1 MKNSK
6 HTRKVFF
13 ISLLVLLSVL
23 VILQTV
29 NVVWN
34 TSDPSRTCASCHEIR
49 NSYEQWA
56 VSAHRGF
63 DCKTCH
69 GTALSNGMHSLKE
82 KAYMLNRHLKSSP
95 VTDIRLDEKQV
106 EKMVALCAGC
116 HQNEYANW
124 MSAGHSMRFEDVFL
138 NKEQN
143 RKEPANEQCL
153 RCHGMFYEG
162 SVAALVS
169 PLDTV
174 GPWKIIS
181 KENKSSFAIPC
192 LACHSIHSPG
202 QISSPPDY
210 ANPDQKAFKQPLSY
224 AKVGFYDPYEK
235 TFFRADDLPAL
246 QAWQKDKRIFVSE
259 DPLAR
264 ICSQCHAP
272 DASHQ
277 AGTSDDKTPMGV
289 HEGLSCMSC
298 HQPHTNDAMRSCKEC
313 HPVFSN
319 CGLDVEKMNTTFANP
334 GSPNDIHTVSCTD
347 CHPGSVRSPLKRQSM
362 N

>member
-1 MKNSK
+1 MKNPK
-6 HTRKVFF
+6 RARKYLF
-13 ISLLVLLSVL
+13 ISLLVLISLL
-23 VILQTV
+23 VILQTG

-34 TSDPSRTCASCHEIR
+34 TTNPSRTCASCHEIR
-49 NSYEQWA
+49 DSYEKWH
-56 VSAHRGF
+56 VSAHREF

-69 GTALSNGMHSLKE
+69 GTALSNGMHSLIE
-82 KAYMLNRHLKSSP
+82 KVSMLNRHLRGYT

-106 EKMVALCAGC
+106 EKMVALCADC
-116 HQNEYANW
+116 HQNEYAKW
-124 MSAGHSMRFEDVFL
+124 MTGGHSMRYADVFL

-143 RKEPANEQCL
+143 RKEPANEDCL
-153 RCHGMFYEG
+153 RCHGMFFEG
-162 SVAALVS
+162 SVTNLVF

-181 KENKSSFAIPC
+181 PDHKNRFAIPC
-192 LACHSIHSPG
+192 LACHNIHTPG

-210 ANPDQKAFKQPLSY
+210 ANPDQKAYTQTVFY
-224 AKVGFYDPYEK
+224 AKAGFYDNHEK
-235 TFFRADDLPAL
+235 TFFNADKLPSL
-246 QAWQKDKRIFVSE
+246 LAWQRDRRILVSE

-298 HQPHTNDAMRSCKEC
+298 HQPHTNNAMQSCKNC
-313 HPVFSN
+313 HPAFSN
-319 CGLDVEKMNTTFANP
+319 CGLDVEKMNTTFAIP
-334 GSPNDIHTVSCTD
+334 DSPNDIHTVSCTD
-347 CHPGSVRSPLKRQSM
+347 CHPGYVQKLNKPE
-362 N
+362 